1 MPDMLQTVRDLCLWF
16 PEAVEQLSHG
26 SPNFKVRGKSFA
38 SYVVNH
44 HGDGR
49 VALWLH
55 AAPARQSGL
64 VAADPLNLFVPP
76 YVGSRGW
83 IGARLDR
90 GLSWPRAAE
99 LVRDAY
105 AGVAPGMLVAQIGA
119 LPKVRGPARPPARE
133 EVDPFEAPRGLE
145 ILAMLRAITRD
156 LPEVSEKRQ
165 FGCPVWQAGRKT
177 FAWARHDQ
185 AKLTLCFWVGVD
197 AQGLLCADGRFHVP
211 PYLGARGWI
220 ALDVTRDAHPREI
233 EGLALASYRHFALER
248 MRRLLP

>member
-1 MPDMLQTVRDLCLWF
+1 MSDMLTMVRALCLWL

-38 SYVVNH
+38 SFVVNH

-55 AAPARQSGL
+55 AKPAQQAAL
-64 VAADPLNLFVPP
+64 VDADPEHLFVPP

-90 GLSWPRAAE
+90 GLSWRRAAE

-105 AGVAPGMLVAQIGA
+105 AGVAPPPLVALIG
-119 LPKVRGPARPPARE
+119 
-133 EVDPFEAPRGLE
+133 
-145 ILAMLRAITRD
+145 D
-156 LPEVSEKRQ
+156 LPEVQGASRPPAPEELDPFETPRGQKILAMIRAICGEFPEVRETRQ
-165 FGCPVWQAGRKT
+165 FGCPVWQAGKKT
-177 FAWARHDQ
+177 FAWARHDSG
-185 AKLTLCFWVGVD
+185 KLTLCFWVGVD
-197 AQGLLCADGRFHVP
+197 AQGLMCADERFYVP
-211 PYLGARGWI
+211 AYLGARGWI
-220 ALDVTRDAHPREI
+220 ALDVTRRADRREI
-233 EGLALASYRHFALER
+233 AALALASYRHFALER